1 MFEKVLWR
9 PSKAFCKFCW
19 NSLSIS
25 GSGEAQVKSH
35 ARSKY
40 HNDNTPSDNQ
50 STFAV
55 ESGKSQLSI
64 STKIMFNSEERVIR
78 EEVLEALQVINSNS
92 SFASSG
98 NDNER
103 FKVMFPDYK
112 YAQSGKTKVK
122 Y

>member
-1 MFEKVLWR
+1 
-9 PSKAFCKFCW
+9 
-19 NSLSIS
+19 
-25 GSGEAQVKSH
+25 
-35 ARSKY
+35 
-40 HNDNTPSDNQ
+40 
-50 STFAV
+50 
-55 ESGKSQLSI
+55 
-64 STKIMFNSEERVIR
+64 MFNSEERVIR

-112 YAQSGKTKVK
+112 YAQSGETKVK